1 MYLLAILRPFSLL
14 PGPLHPP
21 HPPILQNAIPN
32 HAPFFLLTSLRPP
45 APQRHVP
52 PSANPCPRRP
62 AAGRGRLPK
71 VRYLL
76 TALTDGSV
84 APPPLPL
91 SLPSPE
97 APAGIESETR
107 AGRIAGL
114 PEGLGTQSGHACS
127 HVQGAESSD
136 DNGGRCQTTRR
147 RTLMSFIELNIF
159 VLNGFARRRGLR
171 LLFDI
176 LGCSLTCTVL
186 AEAFIQCARL
196 PSGLSYCFR

>member
-1 MYLLAILRPFSLL
+1 MSPGHPQAFFCPSRAHYIHPIPRSSRARSPTTPLFPVDLTAAARPTASRA
-14 PGPLHPP
+14 PLC
-21 HPPILQNAIPN
+21 I
-32 HAPFFLLTSLRPP
+32 PP
-45 APQRHVP
+45 A
-52 PSANPCPRRP
+52 P

-84 APPPLPL
+84 APPPPPLPL
-91 SLPSPE
+91 PLPSPE

-114 PEGLGTQSGHACS
+114 PEGLGTQSGHVCI

-136 DNGGRCQTTRR
+136 DKGGRCPTTRR

-159 VLNGFARRRGLR
+159 VLNSFARRRGLI

-176 LGCSLTCTVL
+176 PT
-186 AEAFIQCARL
+186 
-196 PSGLSYCFR
+196 